1 MEDIQIITVH
11 IVVALSIIA
20 VFVWWVLRGLLCTT
34 QHNVG
39 VRSVLIT
46 GCDTGIGHEV
56 ARHLDML
63 GCYVF
68 AGCLDTASEGAQRL
82 RVEASPRLKLVK
94 MDVTKDE
101 EVMKA
106 VEYIEC
112 NLPLGCEGL
121 WAVINNAGVCVC
133 GEYDWQTMQQIE
145 SQVSVNITG
154 TLRVTKM
161 FLPLL
166 KRSQGRLLMVSSVA
180 GVYGYPGL
188 SVYCATKHAMEGLSN
203 VLRME
208 LAKYR
213 VDVITIQPGDFSKA
227 TNLLNNHHKNMN
239 IMWGDMTDENRE
251 EYKQYF
257 LAYHDTVA
265 KSGFTGH
272 RIKPLSLL
280 PPSLLAGFELAL
292 LAKVPDKVYRLM
304 PTWRTRIKMIIL
316 GFIPPHWAMGIMH
329 RRYTQS
335 IPPVSIKYGKMNNT
349 NNAINL

>member
-1 MEDIQIITVH
+1 MDELCYVIIQLV
-11 IVVALSIIA
+11 IVVFLIA
-20 VFVWWVLRGLLCTT
+20 VFVWWVLRGLLCQA
-34 QHNVG
+34 QHPVDCKA
-39 VRSVLIT
+39 VLIT

-56 ARHLDML
+56 ARHFDML
-63 GCYVF
+63 GCHVF

-82 RVEASPRLKLVK
+82 RVEASPRLKLVN
-94 MDVTKDE
+94 MDVTKEDH
-101 EVMKA
+101 VKKA

-112 NLPLGCEGL
+112 NLPQGCEGL

-133 GEYDWQTMQQIE
+133 GEYDWQTMAQIE
-145 SQVSVNITG
+145 RQVSVNITG

-166 KRSQGRLLMVSSVA
+166 KRCQGRLLMVSSVA

-188 SVYCATKHAMEGLSN
+188 SVYCATKHAVEGLSN

-208 LAKYR
+208 LAKFG
-213 VDVITIQPGDFSKA
+213 VDVVTIQPGDFSKA

-239 IMWGDMTDENRE
+239 MMWGDMTDDNRE

-272 RIKPLSLL
+272 RIKPLSVL

-292 LAKVPDKVYRLM
+292 LAKVPEKVYRLM
-304 PTWRTRIKMIIL
+304 PTWRTRVKMIIL
-316 GFIPPHWAMGIMH
+316 GFIPAQWAMGIMH
-329 RRYTQS
+329 KRYSQS
-335 IPPVSIKYGKMNNT
+335 IPPVSIKYGKMRNGT
-349 NNAINL
+349 NAFNL